1 MFFIDS
7 HCVKKLTDDGNEVVL
22 PLVVIEELDKHKT
35 DNTIGGYIGV
45 GYKIS
50 KNAKINLN
58 FFGSCGIITLER
70 KIIELGEE
78 E

>member
-1 MFFIDS
+1 MI
-7 HCVKKLTDDGNEVVL
+7 CAKR
-22 PLVVIEELDKHKT
+22 LV
-35 DNTIGGYIGV
+35 GV